1 MTSVRARV
9 LAVLLTAL
17 VWSVFPLLGVVAPA
31 AASTDGYAAVPA
43 LMSAAD
49 PAADRLL
56 ALTAVTPPVDGPGVA
71 VTITGTVRAP
81 ASAALTAP
89 TVRLVVSTTPIV
101 SRAAVTSWATST
113 TALTGSEVATVK
125 LPGAVAA
132 GATVPFTLTIPA
144 GRLALSR
151 AFGVVPVAV
160 QLRDTASGTSE
171 VLRTFVGWKRA
182 EEYEPLRLAVV
193 APVTVTPQAALFSTD
208 AATRIAAWQQQ
219 LDPSGRI
226 NRILD
231 GTDVT
236 GPAGPV
242 PVTWAVDPALV
253 GGSAGS
259 SSSSGTSGSG
269 GSAATDPLTPVIA
282 PLLTRLATGVA
293 SHPLWALPVADP
305 DLAATTATAPND
317 PTVAR
322 LVRESTGLGT
332 ALGVPVTTGV
342 AWPTD
347 GSFQADREPG
357 LRAAFQSTG
366 LTAVVGSSSALPV
379 VSGYSGQAPRRTA
392 SGIPLLAWDD
402 ELTRLAAQTTTP
414 EDGVVTGQR
423 FLAETAALLGE
434 SPGVTRSFLVAL
446 PRTLDPD
453 PTALRTVLGTV
464 AQVPWVQM
472 VTTST
477 LQQEA
482 ATQDP
487 VASTSAG
494 SWSAGGT
501 PQVDAGRLTRLG
513 AQRQAINEV
522 SSVLGPDGAA
532 YRAPLTTMLDQVPS
546 VRWRQDPSQLAAL
559 EQGLAQASTGA
570 TSGISVSDQ
579 TTNFLADE
587 GTLQITVVN
596 TLSIPVEGVRLVLN
610 PTNPRLRIIDQPQ
623 PVTIAPNSRAV
634 VGVKAEALA
643 AGLVPVTATLTT
655 ADGTPIGVPGT
666 ITVRAN
672 PPGYTFYI
680 VGGAVIA
687 LVLLLGIVRSIRRPR
702 TPVAV
707 PPAPA
712 GGAAATE
719 ESPGVAG
726 LSPEDDQVTAPES
739 ESPPADPEEPKQRE
753 EAENPADLSA
763 APDTVRSART
773 APGGAVAAPSV
784 RADRP
789 VG

>member
-1 MTSVRARV
+1 MV
-9 LAVLLTAL
+9 LAALAGSALLL
-17 VWSVFPLLGVVAPA
+17 VGSPPADAVTPAYA
-31 AASTDGYAAVPA
+31 AAPSAGP
-43 LMSAAD
+43 AAD
-49 PAADRLL
+49 PVATPLITL
-56 ALTAVTPPVDGPGVA
+56 SAVSPPVAGPGVP
-71 VTITGTVRAP
+71 VTVTGTVRAP
-81 ASAALTAP
+81 AATALSAP
-89 TVRLVVSTTPIV
+89 TVRLVVSSQPVV
-101 SRAAVTSWATST
+101 SRAAVTSWATAT
-113 TALTGSEVATVK
+113 TAVTGTEVASVTI
-125 LPGAVAA
+125 PGPLGAGGAA
-132 GATVPFTLTIPA
+132 PFTLSVPA

-151 AFGVVPVAV
+151 AFGAIPVAV
-160 QLRDTASGTSE
+160 QLRDSASGTAA
-171 VLRTFVGWKRA
+171 VLRTFVGWRKA

-193 APVTVTPQAALFSTD
+193 APVTMAPQAALFSTD
-208 AATRIAAWQQQ
+208 AATRTVAWRQQ
-219 LDPSGRI
+219 LDPQGRI

-242 PVTWAVDPALV
+242 PVTWAVDPALL
-253 GGSAGS
+253 GPAM
-259 SSSSGTSGSG
+259 SSSGGSG
-269 GSAATDPLTPVIA
+269 GSGGSDPLTPVIT
-282 PLLTRLATGVA
+282 PLVTRLATGVA
-293 SHPLWALPVADP
+293 AHPIWALPVADP
-305 DLAATTATAPND
+305 DLAATAAAAPND

-322 LVRESTGLGT
+322 LVGESTGLGA
-332 ALGVPVTTGV
+332 ALGVPVTTGI

-347 GSFQADREPG
+347 GSLDANREPG

-402 ELTRLAAQTTTP
+402 ELTRLATQTTTAQ
-414 EDGVVTGQR
+414 DGAVTAQR

-453 PTALRTVLGTV
+453 PGALRTVLSTV
-464 AQVPWVQM
+464 AQVPWVQL
-472 VTTST
+472 VTTNA

-494 SWSAGGT
+494 RWPAGVGA
-501 PQVDAGRLTRLG
+501 QVDAGRLARLSG
-513 AQRQAINEV
+513 QRQAVQEV
-522 SSVLGPDGAA
+522 SSVLGPDGPA
-532 YRAPLTTMLDQVPS
+532 YRSTLTTMLDQVPS
-546 VRWRQDPSQLAAL
+546 VRWRQDPGQLAAL
-559 EQGLAQASTGA
+559 EQGFAQASTSA

-587 GTLQITVVN
+587 GTLQVTVVN
-596 TLSIPVEGVRLVLN
+596 ALSIPVEGIHLVLA
-610 PTNPRLRIIDQPQ
+610 PTNPRLRIVDQPA
-623 PVTIAPNSRAV
+623 PVSIGANSRAV

-655 ADGTPIGVPGT
+655 ADGTPIGVSGT

-702 TPVAV
+702 
-707 PPAPA
+707 APEIA
-712 GGAAATE
+712 APMPGSGGVGAANAAADDGGE
-719 ESPGVAG
+719 AG
-726 LSPEDDQVTAPES
+726 LSPEDDRVAES
-739 ESPPADPEEPKQRE
+739 ESESE
-753 EAENPADLSA
+753 SV
-763 APDTVRSART
+763 APVR
-773 APGGAVAAPSV
+773 PGT
-784 RADRP
+784 
-789 VG
+789 